1 MQGPRRA
8 ESERLHGLHVLA
20 DDAPRWPHDPV
31 SQARSACQGG
41 AAVVQLRAKH
51 ATDREALAW
60 AAEIRR
66 LTEAS
71 GALFIV
77 NDRFDLALAAGA
89 DGVHLGEEDLP
100 PARVLPEL
108 RRRLLVGWSTH
119 TEEQVAAAREEP
131 IDYIGFGPVFGTRS
145 KASDYDA
152 RGPGLLAAAVKAAAP
167 RPVVAIGGIDTANAH
182 QVVAAGAAG
191 AAVISTV
198 AGAQDP
204 ADATRALVRI
214 LRGAATP

>member
-20 DDAPRWPHDPV
+20 DDAPRWGRDPV
-31 SQARSACQGG
+31 AQARSACQGG

-66 LTEAS
+66 LTDAS

-100 PARVLPEL
+100 PARVPPEL
-108 RRRLLVGWSTH
+108 RRRLLLGLSTH
-119 TEEQVAAAREEP
+119 TEEQAAAAREQP
-131 IDYIGFGPVFGTRS
+131 IDYIGFGPVFGTGS
-145 KASDYDA
+145 KASGYDA

-167 RPVVAIGGIDTANAH
+167 LPVVAIGGIDPANAH
-182 QVVAAGAAG
+182 QVVAAGAGG
-191 AAVISTV
+191 AAVISAV
-198 AGAQDP
+198 AEARDP
-204 ADATRALVRI
+204 AEVTRALARI

>member
-1 MQGPRRA
+1 
-8 ESERLHGLHVLA
+8 
-20 DDAPRWPHDPV
+20 
-31 SQARSACQGG
+31 
-41 AAVVQLRAKH
+41 VVQLRAKH

-89 DGVHLGEEDLP
+89 DGVHPGEEDLP

-108 RRRLLVGWSTH
+108 RRSLLVGWSTH